1 MIMKIVAVKKPSI
14 KTEII
19 FLFETENSTIPCIQ
33 KLQAQGILSG
43 KAKSIVPIFEND
55 HRYVIVGL
63 GKKEKLTTLLINKTI
78 KQLYQQLKLLGI
90 TDVAVNTEQ
99 LGNQH
104 IRVFIEGMIN
114 AAYVFEA
121 YKQEKADFQLKHIEI
136 ECHDLNAADKEIT
149 IATAI
154 ANGQNYAKDLQNLPA
169 NICTTDYMLDQ
180 AKAMV
185 KTHEKLNLSY
195 IDTAKMH
202 ELGMGCITAVG
213 KGSKMPNYIACMEYN
228 GGPKDQKPIVLVG
241 KGLVYDSGGLCLK
254 PWKSMASMKMDM
266 SGAAAVY
273 GVIQAISE
281 LNLPINVVGAAA
293 LVENAID
300 GKSYR
305 PGDILKSM
313 QGLTVEVENTDAEG
327 RLALC
332 DTLTYIGKYNP
343 KVVIDLATLT
353 GAMVVALGADLS
365 GLFSNNDKLISALQ
379 AAGEQSRDLLWHM
392 PLFADYHEQLKSD
405 VADINNI
412 GGPGAGS
419 ITAALFLSRFTEKY
433 HWAHLDIAGSAMG
446 DFDKATGTG
455 RPVPL
460 ITQYILNQCK

>member
-1 MIMKIVAVKKPSI
+1 
-14 KTEII
+14 
-19 FLFETENSTIPCIQ
+19 
-33 KLQAQGILSG
+33 
-43 KAKSIVPIFEND
+43 
-55 HRYVIVGL
+55 
-63 GKKEKLTTLLINKTI
+63 
-78 KQLYQQLKLLGI
+78 
-90 TDVAVNTEQ
+90 
-99 LGNQH
+99 
-104 IRVFIEGMIN
+104 MIN

-332 DTLTYIGKYNP
+332 DTLSYIGKYNP

-433 HWAHLDIAGSAMG
+433 HWAHMDIAGSAMG